1 MNSVDQRA
9 TIRRSIAVIGV
20 GQIGSTFAYK
30 LARAGHDVTVI
41 ARPGS
46 LRLNQLRRDNGIVLK
61 TGDRAEM
68 RVGDELDEQ
77 TAYDLVVV
85 TTLAHQAE
93 SLLPALAR
101 SKAQCIHF
109 MSVNFNPERFQ
120 DAIGKKRCTFGMP
133 FVMASLDREGKLNSR
148 IGSRPKTLHGDQRW
162 VDLFNGGGVPSAFE
176 PDMLLWLRCHAP
188 LTVAMESI
196 SVAGQRRGAG
206 ASWTEAMVVA
216 RGLRGGFA
224 IVKRLGYRLYPR
236 PKSVIASFPTFVIA
250 CTLWLVS
257 RIASFRELLATGLSE
272 SRALADSIVAA
283 AAKAKPAL
291 PAAVQAVLAMKPSE
305 ERGNSAVI
313 IG

>member
-93 SLLPALAR
+93 SLLPTLAR
-101 SKAQCIHF
+101 S
-109 MSVNFNPERFQ
+109 
-120 DAIGKKRCTFGMP
+120 
-133 FVMASLDREGKLNSR
+133 
-148 IGSRPKTLHGDQRW
+148 
-162 VDLFNGGGVPSAFE
+162 
-176 PDMLLWLRCHAP
+176 
-188 LTVAMESI
+188 
-196 SVAGQRRGAG
+196 
-206 ASWTEAMVVA
+206 
-216 RGLRGGFA
+216 
-224 IVKRLGYRLYPR
+224 
-236 PKSVIASFPTFVIA
+236 
-250 CTLWLVS
+250 
-257 RIASFRELLATGLSE
+257 
-272 SRALADSIVAA
+272 
-283 AAKAKPAL
+283 
-291 PAAVQAVLAMKPSE
+291 
-305 ERGNSAVI
+305 
-313 IG
+313 

>member
-1 MNSVDQRA
+1 
-9 TIRRSIAVIGV
+9 
-20 GQIGSTFAYK
+20 
-30 LARAGHDVTVI
+30 
-41 ARPGS
+41 
-46 LRLNQLRRDNGIVLK
+46 
-61 TGDRAEM
+61 
-68 RVGDELDEQ
+68 
-77 TAYDLVVV
+77 
-85 TTLAHQAE
+85 
-93 SLLPALAR
+93 
-101 SKAQCIHF
+101 
-109 MSVNFNPERFQ
+109 
-120 DAIGKKRCTFGMP
+120 
-133 FVMASLDREGKLNSR
+133 
-148 IGSRPKTLHGDQRW
+148 
-162 VDLFNGGGVPSAFE
+162 
-176 PDMLLWLRCHAP
+176 MLLWLRCHAP